1 MVNLREMIEQ
11 ELNKILENTPG
22 SKKPPQVTN
31 KILPDSDTESKIYG
45 GSTLD
50 LDVVGKPNNPKKL
63 GTRDVY
69 KSARDKQSKENL
81 SEGLQYHL
89 KNKITF
95 DDNVYRPGTRKFF
108 NLMNE
113 ARSLWESGNYSATPE
128 EYELFTSDIGR
139 WGVYEGKR
147 VPLDFPMWDEDLN
160 ESFADHYD
168 DHYSTWIDL
177 DHKELKKHPEI
188 YDEIYKLIDM
198 SYANVGGHSNYK
210 SADDIADDYA
220 ISNFALIDV
229 DDDREV
235 DAARL
240 SRQTRNGKKA
250 VASASDGTK
259 LAKDYLKSK
268 IEKDLKTPGH
278 YAEVSDAAA
287 GFAFKIG
294 AKTISDEETA
304 RKIIRKKIEWHGEHP
319 EGLFPKTYG
328 WYTRMIGGE
337 PHTKIIVGSPNLDE
351 AKYKGRE
358 VKLGTAGASQS
369 GGRAHVY
376 VRNPKTGKIKKVS
389 FGSGMP
395 DAMGDSPKHRARRR
409 SFGARHGCSK
419 NKNKLSASYWACRA
433 TKMFGRKVAGWW

>member
-1 MVNLREMIEQ
+1 MANLREMIEQ
-11 ELNKILENTPG
+11 EFNKILENSPG
-22 SKKPPQVTN
+22 SKKPPQVTD
-31 KILPDSDTESKIYG
+31 KILPDSDTESKVYG

-63 GTRDVY
+63 GARDVY
-69 KSARDKQSKENL
+69 KPARDKQSKENL
-81 SEGLQYHL
+81 SEGLHYHL
-89 KNKITF
+89 KHAIPF

-108 NLMNE
+108 DLMNE

-128 EYELFTSDIGR
+128 EYELFTSDIGK
-139 WGVYEGKR
+139 WGIYEGQR

-160 ESFADHYD
+160 
-168 DHYSTWIDL
+168 
-177 DHKELKKHPEI
+177 
-188 YDEIYKLIDM
+188 
-198 SYANVGGHSNYK
+198 
-210 SADDIADDYA
+210 
-220 ISNFALIDV
+220 
-229 DDDREV
+229 
-235 DAARL
+235 
-240 SRQTRNGKKA
+240 
-250 VASASDGTK
+250 
-259 LAKDYLKSK
+259 
-268 IEKDLKTPGH
+268 
-278 YAEVSDAAA
+278 
-287 GFAFKIG
+287 
-294 AKTISDEETA
+294 
-304 RKIIRKKIEWHGEHP
+304 
-319 EGLFPKTYG
+319 
-328 WYTRMIGGE
+328 
-337 PHTKIIVGSPNLDE
+337 E